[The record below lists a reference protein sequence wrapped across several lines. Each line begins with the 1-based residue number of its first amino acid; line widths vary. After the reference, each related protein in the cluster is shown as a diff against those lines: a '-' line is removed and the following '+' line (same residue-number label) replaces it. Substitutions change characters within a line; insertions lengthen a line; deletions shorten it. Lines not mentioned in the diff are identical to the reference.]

1 MQACQSWS
9 FLYNGDKENID
20 KDARGDQYPECLSRE
35 FPPGERELNTK
46 GEFPSVSE
54 AFWLRTS
61 LLQGSALAVK
71 EPVRPLTGIMRPQIC
86 GESRWHHERPLVLL
100 ARGVFN

>member
-1 MQACQSWS
+1 
-9 FLYNGDKENID
+9 LYNEDKVNIS
-20 KDARGDQYPECLSRE
+20 KDDRGDQYPVCLSRE

-46 GEFPSVSE
+46 GEFPSVSK

-71 EPVRPLTGIMRPQIC
+71 EPDRPLTGIMRPQIC